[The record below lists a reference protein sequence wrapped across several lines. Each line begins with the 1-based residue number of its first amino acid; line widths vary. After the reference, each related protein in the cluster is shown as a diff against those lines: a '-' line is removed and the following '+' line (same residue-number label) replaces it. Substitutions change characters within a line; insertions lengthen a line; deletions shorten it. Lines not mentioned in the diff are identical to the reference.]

1 MSFLRA
7 CLPAVLA
14 TLAAFSGNLPAQ
26 QVYKYVTPDGRV
38 IYSDKPVK
46 GAEKSKAVTV
56 PPAPSQSDVEAAKR
70 RAEQERKSRDAAT
83 ARLYARRKALDAAD
97 ARVTAAR
104 KALEDA
110 ENALEL
116 GREPLPGERTGTVSG
131 NARLNERYFER
142 VTRLEDNVERARR
155 ELDEALAERNQAR

>member
-1 MSFLRA
+1 MSLLRA

-14 TLAAFSGNLPAQ
+14 AMALFPQHLPAQ

-56 PPAPSQSDVEAAKR
+56 PPPPSDSDAAAAKR
-70 RAEQERKSRDAAT
+70 RAEQERKAQEEAT
-83 ARLYARRKALDAAD
+83 ARLDARRKALDIAD
-97 ARVTAAR
+97 ERVATAR

-131 NARLNERYFER
+131 NSRLNERYFER

-155 ELDEALAERNQAR
+155 ELDEALAARNQAR